1 MAYFSKVIQILVFVY
16 CASPTTPYQPK
27 LIWFGLF
34 HVRSPLL
41 MESLIVFFSS
51 GYLDVSVPQVS
62 FPTIYKGYLTQGKVG
77 CPIQKFADHFVQTN
91 PRNLSQFTTSFVASK
106 SQGIL
111 HTPFVISYLLLKLEY
126 GKHSKKRA
134 LAYPLFA
141 FTISQRTLTSLQK

>member
-1 MAYFSKVIQILVFVY
+1 MAYFSKIIQILVFIY

-62 FPTIYKGYLTQGKVG
+62 FPTITRDTLQKVRWVA
-77 CPIQKFADHFVQTN
+77 PF
-91 PRNLSQFTTSFVASK
+91 RNLRITLCKPIPATYRSLPRLSSPLRAKAFS
-106 SQGIL
+106 IR
-111 HTPFVISYLLLKLEY
+111 PYIISYLLLKLEY
-126 GKHSKKRA
+126 GKSPKKED
-134 LAYPLFA
+134 LPTPIL
-141 FTISQRTLTSLQK
+141 LLQ